1 MANPTTREEFKE
13 YCLRKLGKPVLKIN
27 VAPEQVE
34 DRVDEALET
43 WREKHYDA
51 TEEQWV
57 HYSLTQD
64 DIDNGYITVP
74 DDVLTVLEILPVGL
88 GNSGFASKDM
98 FSYQYQIMAGEMQSW
113 QPFDSLDY
121 FIKMTSI
128 DEIRML
134 TDPEPRFR
142 YVRHQN
148 KVKIYNTYET
158 FVGQAVAMRIF
169 KIVPDTDIWN
179 DKWLKEYGTALIK
192 RQWAE
197 NVSKFEN
204 IQLLGGVTIN
214 GERLMQEALQEIEQ
228 LEETLNDTYM
238 LPTDFLFG

>member
-1 MANPTTREEFKE
+1 MAKPTTREEFAD
-13 YCLRKLGKPVLKIN
+13 YCLRKLGSPVININ
-27 VAPEQVE
+27 VAPEQIE
-34 DRVDEALET
+34 DRIDEALET
-43 WREKHYDA
+43 YREKHYDA

-57 HYSLTQD
+57 HYVITQD
-64 DIDNGYITVP
+64 DLDNGYITVP
-74 DDVLTVLEILPVGL
+74 NDILNVIELIPVGL

-113 QPFDSLDY
+113 DPFDSVDY

-134 TDPEPRFR
+134 TDPDPRFK
-142 YVRHQN
+142 YIRHQN
-148 KVKIYNTYET
+148 KVRIYNDYDM
-158 FVGQAVAMRIF
+158 FVGQAVAMRVF
-169 KIVPDTDIWN
+169 KEVPDDDIWN
-179 DKWLKEYGTALIK
+179 DKWLKSYASALIK

-214 GERLMQEALQEIEQ
+214 GDRLMQEATQELEQ
-228 LEETLNDTYM
+228 LEETLETTYQEPIGFIM
-238 LPTDFLFG
+238 G